1 MQTHKSNNNITNI
14 HLLPIINNVISNQ
27 GNNHN
32 LLNVSGC
39 NNQFSHS
46 NTNSK

>member
-1 MQTHKSNNNITNI
+1 MQTHNSNNNITNI
-14 HLLPIINNVISNQ
+14 HVFPILNNVDSNQ
-27 GNNHN
+27 GNNNN
-32 LLNVSGC
+32 LLNISGY